1 MYLWLTS
8 CLTGL
13 ESTKQVNL
21 TKAKQLNQSKQVK
34 QQVKPQRDTSPYK
47 VREYSKCRKKL
58 TYQSSS
64 QCTDNP
70 TKNKM
75 CSRRPLRSLSWP
87 LPGRSIPRQTPSGV
101 TTRRSWPRKPSTSPS
116 CKMSNIFMSFFRC
129 FQ

>member
-70 TKNKM
+70 TKNKNVFQTSTPFFVM
-75 CSRRPLRSLSWP
+75 TAAGPIDTASNTIRRHNKAVLTEEAVDFTKL
-87 LPGRSIPRQTPSGV
+87 
-101 TTRRSWPRKPSTSPS
+101 
-116 CKMSNIFMSFFRC
+116 
-129 FQ
+129 